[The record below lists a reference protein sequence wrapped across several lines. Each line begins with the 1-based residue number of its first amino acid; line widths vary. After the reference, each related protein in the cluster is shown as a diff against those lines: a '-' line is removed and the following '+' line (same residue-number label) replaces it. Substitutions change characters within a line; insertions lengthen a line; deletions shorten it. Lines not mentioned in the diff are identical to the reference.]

1 MIPLLGN
8 AVENKKIGLR
18 RNHPRSSM
26 KIASKVLGH
35 GSPTDVAEVELV
47 KSVGADPRS

>member
-1 MIPLLGN
+1 
-8 AVENKKIGLR
+8 
-18 RNHPRSSM
+18 M